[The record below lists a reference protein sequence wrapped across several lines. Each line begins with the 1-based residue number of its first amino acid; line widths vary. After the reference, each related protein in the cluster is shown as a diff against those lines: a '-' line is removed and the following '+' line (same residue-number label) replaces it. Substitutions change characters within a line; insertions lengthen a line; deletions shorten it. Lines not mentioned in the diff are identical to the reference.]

1 MPEYLEAYDYA
12 SLANEA
18 RVVSNMDPLYSPT
31 ELEIIKAGLD
41 NDLYPNVNWQKEIL
55 KDVTINHQH
64 YLNVSGG
71 GKVARYFVSVGGT
84 FKDAIFKQDKVNK
97 YNTNV
102 KWAKYNFR
110 AKVDMNLTSSTIMG
124 LAMDG
129 AIVEDRAPGFG
140 TNNDAL
146 WAAQAYLTPLTV
158 PLRYSNGMLPAYG
171 KNGEQISP
179 YILLNHTGFK
189 KGNRTTMNI
198 NFTLRQDFENGSRV

>member
-1 MPEYLEAYDYA
+1 MTLSYSPRMPEYLEAYDYA

-110 AKVDMNLTSSTIMG
+110 AKVDMNLTPSTIMG
-124 LAMDG
+124 LAMD
-129 AIVEDRAPGFG
+129 RSYCRR
-140 TNNDAL
+140 
-146 WAAQAYLTPLTV
+146 Q
-158 PLRYSNGMLPAYG
+158 S
-171 KNGEQISP
+171 
-179 YILLNHTGFK
+179 TGIR
-189 KGNRTTMNI
+189 N
-198 NFTLRQDFENGSRV
+198 

>member
-189 KGNRTTMNI
+189 RETGP
-198 NFTLRQDFENGSRV
+198 L

>member
-1 MPEYLEAYDYA
+1 
-12 SLANEA
+12 
-18 RVVSNMDPLYSPT
+18 
-31 ELEIIKAGLD
+31 
-41 NDLYPNVNWQKEIL
+41 
-55 KDVTINHQH
+55 
-64 YLNVSGG
+64 
-71 GKVARYFVSVGGT
+71 
-84 FKDAIFKQDKVNK
+84 
-97 YNTNV
+97 
-102 KWAKYNFR
+102 
-110 AKVDMNLTSSTIMG
+110 MG

-198 NFTLRQDFENGSRV
+198 NFTLRQDFGKWIKGLTARGMFSYNNNNIHNVVRSKMPDLYKAFGRYNDGSLMTQRTVSASNIQFAKSAASDRRYYFESQLAYERLFNQEHRVTGLIHYYMQSTETKMRIGKEINVLHEF

>member
-1 MPEYLEAYDYA
+1 
-12 SLANEA
+12 
-18 RVVSNMDPLYSPT
+18 
-31 ELEIIKAGLD
+31 
-41 NDLYPNVNWQKEIL
+41 
-55 KDVTINHQH
+55 
-64 YLNVSGG
+64 
-71 GKVARYFVSVGGT
+71 
-84 FKDAIFKQDKVNK
+84 
-97 YNTNV
+97 
-102 KWAKYNFR
+102 
-110 AKVDMNLTSSTIMG
+110 MG

-198 NFTLRQDFENGSRV
+198 NFTLRQDFGKWIKGLTARGMFSYNNNNIHNVVRSKMPDLYKAFGRYNDGSLMTQRTVSASNIQFAKSAASDRRYYFESQLAYERLFNQ